1 MKTIGNLELFSL
13 ESTEPVVLT
22 PLEERLHAGGYGAFP
37 SAALDFPDESIDFL
51 KLLVKDP
58 MTTFPGRVSGDSLK
72 DIGILNED
80 WCLIQKGIE
89 ARPNDLV
96 AAIIENQFFIK
107 RFRPR
112 YGAGNQLKELK
123 LESANVEYSDFDI
136 TDETEFFLWG
146 VVTWTF
152 KNWRK
157 L

>member
-1 MKTIGNLELFSL
+1 MKTFGNLELFNL
-13 ESTEPVVLT
+13 ESVEPLVLQ
-22 PLEERLHAGGYGAFP
+22 PFREILKAGGYQAFP
-37 SAALDFPDESIDFL
+37 SAALDFPDGEVDFL

-58 MTTFPGRVSGDSLK
+58 ITTFPGRISGDSLK
-72 DIGILNED
+72 DIGILSED

-96 AAIIENQFFIK
+96 AAIIQDEFFIK
-107 RFRPR
+107 RYKPR
-112 YGAGNQLKELK
+112 YKEDNSLKELK

-152 KNWRK
+152 RNWRK

>member
-1 MKTIGNLELFSL
+1 METLELFIL
-13 ESTEPVVLT
+13 ESVDPIILQPVREKL
-22 PLEERLHAGGYGAFP
+22 LAGGYTAFP
-37 SAALDFPDESIDFL
+37 SAALDFPDEGIDFL

-58 MTTFPGRVSGDSLK
+58 VTTFPGRISGDSLK

-96 AAIIENQFFIK
+96 AAIIEGQFFIK
-107 RFRPR
+107 RFRPKYKENNVLR
-112 YGAGNQLKELK
+112 ELK
-123 LESANVEYSDFDI
+123 LESANIEYSDFDI
-136 TDETEFFLWG
+136 TDQTEFMLWG

-152 KNWRK
+152 RNWRK

>member
-1 MKTIGNLELFSL
+1 MENINLEIFNFDNADTLILKPLNESL
-13 ESTEPVVLT
+13 K
-22 PLEERLHAGGYGAFP
+22 AGGYGSFP

-58 MTTFPGRVSGDSLK
+58 TTTFPGRISGDSLK
-72 DIGILNED
+72 EIGILDGD

-96 AAIIENQFFIK
+96 AAIIDNQFFIK
-107 RFRPR
+107 RFKPK
-112 YGAGNQLKELK
+112 YSEDNKFKELK
-123 LESANVEYSDFDI
+123 LMSANKDYADFDI
-136 TDETEFFLWG
+136 NDETEFFLWG

-152 KNWRK
+152 SNWRK

>member
-1 MKTIGNLELFSL
+1 MKRTGNLELFNL
-13 ESTEPVVLT
+13 ESTD
-22 PLEERLHAGGYGAFP
+22 PLILKPLNESLKAGGYGAFP

-58 MTTFPGRVSGDSLK
+58 VTTFPGRISGDSLK
-72 DIGILNED
+72 DLGIMHED

-96 AAIIENQFFIK
+96 AAVIEDNFFIK
-107 RFRPR
+107 RYVPR
-112 YGAGNQLKELK
+112 YTETNDLKELK
-123 LESANVEYSDFDI
+123 LRSANVEYSDFEI
-136 TDETEFFLWG
+136 TDQTEFFLWG

-152 KNWRK
+152 RNWRK

>member
-13 ESTEPVVLT
+13 ESKEPVVLT

-51 KLLVKDP
+51 RLLIKDKD
-58 MTTFPGRVSGDSLK
+58 MTFPGRVSGDSLK
-72 DIGILNED
+72 DIGVLNED

-96 AAIIENQFFIK
+96 VAVIEDQYFIK

-112 YGAGNQLKELK
+112 YGDKNQIRELK
-123 LESANVEYSDFDI
+123 LKSANVEYSDFDI